1 MSLRDKIIE
10 LLANIYNAVDW
21 TKMRG
26 RYPVDVFSHRVVAC
40 STRPTLREAISTL
53 CNFFGLQSMPPE
65 ALMLLK
71 ELEVD
76 EALVLQE
83 LYNSGIYYATAAS
96 VRAKALR
103 GLRLLKEEKR

>member
-1 MSLRDKIIE
+1 MLLQDKIIG

-26 RYPVDVFSHRVVAC
+26 KYPVDVFSHRVVAC

-65 ALMLLK
+65 ALELL
-71 ELEVD
+71 EDLAVN

-83 LYNSGIYYATAAS
+83 LYNSGIYYATKAS
-96 VRAKALR
+96 VRAKDLR
-103 GLRLLKEEKR
+103 KEEKR